1 MAQFVGTISKLT
13 GSVIARAE
21 DGSTREL
28 KLGDDVFEGET
39 LVTGEGA
46 LVEVMMPDAP
56 RWYCLAVARS
66 FLMKK

>member
-46 LVEVMMPDAP
+46 LVPYIYP
-56 RWYCLAVARS
+56 RH
-66 FLMKK
+66 FLFKIIF